1 MCFCSDTTFLFP
13 QIDVIYKALEVSANQ
28 LTSGQLQSVVPR
40 REIEVSTVDEFQVSP
55 LVI

>member
-13 QIDVIYKALEVSANQ
+13 QIDVIYKVLEVSANQ

-40 REIEVSTVDEFQVSP
+40 REIEVSTVDEFQVNP